1 MEPLS
6 ALGLGAAIVEFAQ
19 YMGEQCRIFKN
30 FCDGDYI
37 DFREG
42 LFVDITRYFMYF
54 AAVFKPQ
61 QPTGSNAQS
70 QEVSCLRFN
79 VQLYAM

>member
-6 ALGLGAAIVEFAQ
+6 ALGIGAAIVEFAQ
-19 YMGEQCRIFKN
+19 YTNEQYRIFKN
-30 FCDGDYI
+30 FCDDDYD

-42 LFVDITRYFMYF
+42 LFVDTTRYFMYF

-70 QEVSCLRFN
+70 QEVNPLRFN
-79 VQLYAM
+79 LQLYAM